1 MSESMKWSER
11 LSNSFGQMASKLTA
25 NPIMQTLTHSFLATM
40 VVSLGVA
47 GLSVLVNLPVN
58 AWQTFLT
65 TSGIGD
71 VINGIINVTMNM
83 ISPYLA
89 VSIGYNYAKETGE
102 NPITGAMISFM
113 AFLIMIPISVVDN
126 GAGGTMKVLELNYL
140 GSKGL
145 FVAMLIGLITSV
157 VFVKLSNTR
166 LKLRL
171 PESVPPAVAKSF
183 EPILVAML
191 LTAILAVC
199 KYAANFLPGGN
210 LFNFIANVIS
220 TPLMGLAATPWTV
233 LIFYTFTN
241 LMWWCGIHPS
251 SVNGV
256 WLPIYFSVLTANSEA
271 FTAGEPLPYLLFA
284 VLTAGAVY
292 IGGQGNTLAL
302 SCLTPFAKSERY
314 KSLSKF
320 VLLPNL
326 FNINEPVVFGFP
338 LIMNPYYFIPMVFS
352 SLVSGLAV
360 WGLFSIGFVPN
371 LNPVIRTAWA
381 MPVFINSFLSG
392 GFKMFALTL
401 IAFAIQVALYFP
413 FFRMVD
419 KKYYEEEQANA
430 ELIAEGKTVNE

>member
-1 MSESMKWSER
+1 MSEKIKWSEK
-11 LSNSFGQMASKLTA
+11 LSSSFGMMASKLTA
-25 NPIMQTLTHSFLATM
+25 NPIMQTLMHSFLATM

-47 GLSVLVNLPVN
+47 GLSVLVNFPIN
-58 AWQTFLT
+58 AWQSFLV

-71 VINGIINVTMNM
+71 VINGIINVTLNM
-83 ISPYLA
+83 MSPYVA
-89 VSIGYNYAKETGE
+89 FSVGYNYAKETGE

-145 FVAMLIGLITSV
+145 FVAMLVGLFTSIIY
-157 VFVKLSNTR
+157 VKLSHTR
-166 LKLRL
+166 IKITL

-191 LTAILAVC
+191 LTLILGVC
-199 KYAANFLPGGN
+199 KYLANFLPGGN

-220 TPLMGLAATPWTV
+220 TPLMGLAATPLTV

-256 WLPIYFSVLTANSEA
+256 WLPIYFSVLAANSEA
-271 FTAGEPLPYLLFA
+271 YTAGQPLPYLLFA
-284 VLTAGAVY
+284 VLTTGAVY

-302 SCLTPFAKSERY
+302 ACLTPFGKSERY

-352 SLVSGLAV
+352 SLVAGLAV
-360 WGLFSIGFVPN
+360 WGLCNIGFMPD
-371 LNPVIRTAWA
+371 LNPIIRTAWA

-392 GFKMFALTL
+392 GLKMFFLTVV
-401 IAFAIQVALYFP
+401 AFVIQLALYFP
-413 FFRMVD
+413 FFRMAD
-419 KKYYEEEQANA
+419 QKCLEEEKANA
-430 ELIAEGKTVNE
+430 ELLSQGKTIE

>member
-1 MSESMKWSER
+1 MNENMKWSDK
-11 LSNSFGQMASKLTA
+11 LSSSFGAVASKMNA
-25 NPIMQTLTHSFLATM
+25 SPVMQTLTRAFLGTM

-47 GLSVLVNLPVN
+47 VLSVFVNLPID
-58 AWQTFLT
+58 AWQGFLQNT
-65 TSGIGD
+65 GFADI
-71 VINGIINVTMNM
+71 INGVINVTMNM

-89 VSIGYNYAKETGE
+89 FSIGYNYAKQTKE
-102 NPITGAMISFM
+102 NTLTTAMISFM
-113 AFLIMIPISVVDN
+113 AFLIMIPISVLDN
-126 GAGGTMKVLELNYL
+126 GAGGTTKALELNYL

-145 FVAMLIGLITSV
+145 FVAMIVGLITSI
-157 VFVKLSNTR
+157 VFVKLSRTR

-171 PESVPPAVAKSF
+171 PDSVPPAVASSF

-191 LTAILAVC
+191 LTSILAVC
-199 KYAANFLPGGN
+199 KYLFGFLPGGN
-210 LFNFIANVIS
+210 LFDFVANVIS
-220 TPLMGLAATPWTV
+220 KPLMGLAATPWTV

-284 VLTAGAVY
+284 VLTTGVVY

-302 SCLTPFAKSERY
+302 ACLTPFAKSERY

-320 VLLPNL
+320 VVIPNI

-338 LIMNPYYFIPMVFS
+338 LIMNPFYFIPMVFS
-352 SLVSGLAV
+352 SLISGLVAMA
-360 WGLFSIGFVPN
+360 LFAIGFVPA

-392 GFKMFALTL
+392 GFKMFAVTL
-401 IAFAIQVALYFP
+401 IAFAVQVLLYLP
-413 FFRMVD
+413 FFRMAD
-419 KKYYEEEQANA
+419 KQYYEEEQANA
-430 ELIAEGKTVNE
+430 AQLNAE